1 ARRIRTRAKARCPR
15 SVGHRRCHPRWARRP
30 GRCGRAAGDGRVAE
44 GRRLMLFRRFT
55 VVVPAAALALVSVV
69 TAARAV
75 ESAEGPIRFR
85 PVHVYVDPAG
95 APLAAYQLEIVVDGN
110 AMIVGVEG
118 GEHPAFAR
126 PPHYDP
132 AALAGGR
139 IILAAFDTGTELP
152 TQRTRVATVH
162 MR

>member
-1 ARRIRTRAKARCPR
+1 M
-15 SVGHRRCHPRWARRP
+15 S
-30 GRCGRAAGDGRVAE
+30 
-44 GRRLMLFRRFT
+44 FRRVDL
-55 VVVPAAALALVSVV
+55 VVVAAALALGSAV
-69 TAARAV
+69 TAVTGAQAV
-75 ESAEGPIRFR
+75 EPAQGPIRFR

-118 GEHPAFAR
+118 GEHPAFAW

-132 AALAGGR
+132 AALTGGR

-162 MR
+162 MRETGSVEPSYHATLQIAGGPDGRPIEATVELEPDEGDR